1 MYKGKQILKKT
12 LAAGLVFSMMAAGL
26 QPAVSQAKVRVNYK
40 SSSLYVG
47 KSIQLKIKGTKKKV
61 IWKSSNKKIA
71 NVSKKG
77 KVTGKKCGTVTITAK
92 LSGSSQTL
100 KSRIKVGNY
109 ITGIKLDS
117 ADVVVLDH
125 GSTSQIRASVTG
137 KNPLYKDMTFASSK
151 KEVATV
157 TANGQIKGI
166 AEGVADILVTSHAKN
181 KSGKKCQKKVI
192 VVVNAASGSDST
204 AKPSPTASAGTTATP
219 GGTSTPVASTAPS
232 AAPTQSAR
240 IISYNGA
247 APQTQDS
254 LEQVIKNIPAPD
266 TSVMVPATIVM
277 EENGT
282 TSTLYFLN
290 KNYTGT
296 MSLEVFGNSFSSSRS
311 VSDSLHTIAAVK
323 GLTYIYRNE
332 KDEPVMSI
340 NDKKGNCTV
349 TNLLTEEQIKFQVY
363 EADTVYNSPYGLIV
377 AGGDTTSKITLK

>member
-1 MYKGKQILKKT
+1 MQMIKGKHMLNNT
-12 LAAGLVFSMMAAGL
+12 LAACLVMGMIVGGI
-26 QPAVSQAKVRVNYK
+26 QPAVSQAKIKVNYK

-47 KSIQLKIKGTKKKV
+47 KSIQLKIKGTNKKV
-61 IWKSSNKKIA
+61 IWNSSNKKIA
-71 NVSKKG
+71 RVSKKG

-92 LSGSSQTL
+92 INGTSRTV

-117 ADVVVLDH
+117 ADVVVLDP
-125 GSTSQIRASVTG
+125 GSTSQIKASVIG

-157 TANGQIKGI
+157 SANGQIKGV
-166 AEGVADILVTSHAKN
+166 AEGITNILVTSRAVT

-192 VVVNAASGSDST
+192 VVVNAADAPGDTVAPSAT
-204 AKPSPTASAGTTATP
+204 AVPGGTATP
-219 GGTSTPVASTAPS
+219 AASNAPS
-232 AAPTQSAR
+232 AAPAQTSR
-240 IISYNGA
+240 IISYNGT

-254 LEQVIKNIPAPD
+254 LEQVIKNIAVPD
-266 TSVMVPATIVM
+266 SSVMVPATIVV
-277 EENGT
+277 EENGV

-290 KNYTGT
+290 KGYAGT
-296 MSLEVFGNSFSSSRS
+296 MQLEVFGNSFSSSRS
-311 VSDSLHTIAAVK
+311 VSSSLQTIASVK
-323 GLTYIYRNE
+323 GLSYICRNE

-340 NDKKGNCTV
+340 HDKKGNCTA

-363 EADTVYNSPYGLIV
+363 ETDTVYGSPYGLIV